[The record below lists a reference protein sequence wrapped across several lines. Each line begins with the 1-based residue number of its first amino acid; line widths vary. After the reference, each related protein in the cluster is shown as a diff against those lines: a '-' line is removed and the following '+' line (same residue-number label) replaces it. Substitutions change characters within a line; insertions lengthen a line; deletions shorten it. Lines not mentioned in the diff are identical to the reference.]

1 MMDKAPKKKIVSVN
15 FSHALFFWISLLLK
29 IVPIGSPKMSI
40 KIFHSMLRNISEE
53 QISSHDLVIQDM
65 LWLHVVW
72 FRPIQ
77 FGASH
82 AN

>member
-1 MMDKAPKKKIVSVN
+1 MMGKAPKKKIVSVN

-40 KIFHSMLRNISEE
+40 KNYHSTLRNISE
-53 QISSHDLVIQDM
+53 QWISSHDLVMQDM
-65 LWLHVVW
+65 LWLRMVQ